1 MIAAGAVIEA
11 GTTVGSGELW
21 AGNPAKKIRE
31 LKQEE
36 RDYLDSLPDR

>member
-11 GTTVGSGELW
+11 GTTVSSGELW
-21 AGNPAKKIRE
+21 AGNPAKRVRE

-36 RDYLDSLPDR
+36 KDYLDSLPDR